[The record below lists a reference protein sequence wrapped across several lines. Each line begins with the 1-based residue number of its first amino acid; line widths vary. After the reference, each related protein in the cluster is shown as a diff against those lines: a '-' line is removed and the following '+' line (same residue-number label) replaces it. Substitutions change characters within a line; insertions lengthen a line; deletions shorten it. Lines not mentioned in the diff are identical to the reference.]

1 MIDFLFM
8 NTGDREKAMTII
20 DSLRATTIYEHN
32 HCSEECKLRGMYAYA
47 SSNTLAL
54 NSGNWH
60 KEIATEFFTLS
71 TR

>member
-54 NSGNWH
+54 NSGN
-60 KEIATEFFTLS
+60 
-71 TR
+71 